1 MNVVHYLLTFE
12 GVRCQRIAL
21 YSAVTMLN
29 LLNYSNHQTYSCFIY
44 TYLFHQVFDE
54 ITRLVLSMKKDKLA
68 KNNNSVNVK
77 EPIKLQANSKK
88 KKACNCG

>member
-1 MNVVHYLLTFE
+1 MSKNSPTFSCYNAQSLKLFRSLILFLFYL
-12 GVRCQRIAL
+12 
-21 YSAVTMLN
+21 
-29 LLNYSNHQTYSCFIY
+29 H
-44 TYLFHQVFDE
+44 YLFHQVFDE